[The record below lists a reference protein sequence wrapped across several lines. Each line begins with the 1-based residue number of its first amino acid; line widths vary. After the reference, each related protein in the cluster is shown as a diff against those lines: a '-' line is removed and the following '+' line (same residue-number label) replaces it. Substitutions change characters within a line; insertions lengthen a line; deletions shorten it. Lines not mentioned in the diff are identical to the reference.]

1 MGLYQQI
8 RILWNS
14 KPDQLR
20 QSTKENLIRW
30 RREGSTVRLQRPT
43 RIDRAR
49 ALGYKAKSGVIVIR
63 QRVLR
68 GGRRR
73 PDIKGGRRSK
83 NTRRLKILDKNYK
96 TVAETRAASRYPNME
111 VVNSYYL
118 AQDGLRYWYEVILA
132 DPQNSV
138 VKKDKNL
145 SSAVK
150 NGRKAYR
157 GLTSAGR
164 KSRGLRTRG
173 KGSEKLRPSRN
184 ASVKRKVRKNRRSY
198 GF

>member
-8 RILWNS
+8 RSLWRS
-14 KPDQLR
+14 KPEELR
-20 QSTKENLIRW
+20 QLTKENLIKW
-30 RREGSTVRLQRPT
+30 RREDSTVRLQRPS

-49 ALGYKAKSGVIVIR
+49 ALGYKAKSGVVVIR

-73 PDIKGGRRSK
+73 QDIKGGRRSK
-83 NTRRLKILDKNYK
+83 NTRRLKILDKNYQA
-96 TVAETRAASRYPNME
+96 VAETRVASRYPNME

-132 DPQNSV
+132 DPQNSE

-145 SSAVK
+145 SSAVR

-164 KSRGLRTRG
+164 KSRGLRTKG
-173 KGSEKLRPSRN
+173 KGAEKLRPSRN
-184 ASVKRKVRKNRRSY
+184 ATVKRKVRKNRRSY